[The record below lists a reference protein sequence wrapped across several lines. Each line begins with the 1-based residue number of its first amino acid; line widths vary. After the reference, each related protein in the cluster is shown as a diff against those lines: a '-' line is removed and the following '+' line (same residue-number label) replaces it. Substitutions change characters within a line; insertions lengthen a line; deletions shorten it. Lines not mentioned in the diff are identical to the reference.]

1 MGAGVF
7 RGIFYDAPPICEFGG
22 AGAGVESPTE
32 RAPQNRMQMNRLK
45 DSTDEYAHN
54 LMHLEVI
61 NASQAIL
68 RCILVHI

>member
-1 MGAGVF
+1 MMHRPYVSSAAQA
-7 RGIFYDAPPICEFGG
+7 REKKP
-22 AGAGVESPTE
+22 PTE

-61 NASQAIL
+61 NASQATL